1 MKRFDAS
8 ELLLR
13 RSGVIYPVKILIW
26 LEWVGVSTEPVFS
39 IHSFLIMLY
48 KASFHFD
55 DISSEKMV
63 EIL

>member
-26 LEWVGVSTEPVFS
+26 LEWVAVSTGPAILHIIS
-39 IHSFLIMLY
+39 G
-48 KASFHFD
+48 
-55 DISSEKMV
+55 DISINHLDLQNGSS
-63 EIL
+63 